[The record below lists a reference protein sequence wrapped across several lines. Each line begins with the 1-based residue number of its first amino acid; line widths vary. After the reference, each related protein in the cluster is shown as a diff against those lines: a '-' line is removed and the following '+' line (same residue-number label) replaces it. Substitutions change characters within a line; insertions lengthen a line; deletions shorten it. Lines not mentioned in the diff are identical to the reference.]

1 MSGFRL
7 AGLVSLVCL
16 PLVVWAKAPPS
27 KWELEHDYYQA
38 AKFKSSEGK
47 MQLNVTKLA
56 FSNRYVQLGY
66 QHWGIHSDSV
76 AGLPFG
82 DGVNQP
88 ITRLHSLN
96 VGTGYMLRLSDDSR
110 WLNRVSVGLH
120 YEKEI
125 DDATNVNLLSMWM
138 KSLTPDLELIAGA
151 SYGYHPVHSK
161 LLPVVGLSYRAQ
173 AQQGWGA
180 ILGYPRSYVSYGF
193 SPRWQWSSGVAYQ
206 RLVARLA
213 KDSTLEAGGYAEIRN
228 WQADMRVTY
237 RTETHWQFFT
247 SLRYIPFYEFETY
260 NRSGHSLTTY
270 SLQPTWGAG
279 VGVSYH
285 Y

>member
-1 MSGFRL
+1 MKQVLGL
-7 AGLVSLVCL
+7 GLLLCALGAGANDK
-16 PLVVWAKAPPS
+16 PNKI
-27 KWELEHDYYQA
+27 ELEHDYYQA
-38 AKFKSSEGK
+38 AKFKDSQGK
-47 MQLNVTKLA
+47 LNLNVTKLA

-96 VGTGYMLRLSDDSR
+96 VGTGYMMRLSEDSR
-110 WLNRVSVGLH
+110 WLNRISLGLH

-161 LLPVVGLSYRAQ
+161 LLPVIGLSYRAQ
-173 AQQGWGA
+173 AQEGWGA
-180 ILGYPRSYVSYGF
+180 TLGYPRSFVSYGF

-213 KDSTLEAGGYAEIRN
+213 KDSKIEAAGYAEIRN
-228 WQADMRVTY
+228 WQGDMRLTY
-237 RTETHWQFFT
+237 RPNAQWQVFT
-247 SLRYIPFYEFETY
+247 SVRYIPFYEFETY
-260 NRSGHSLTTY
+260 NRRGHSLTTY
-270 SLQPTWGAG
+270 SLEPTWGAG
-279 VGVSYH
+279 VGVRYQF
-285 Y
+285 

>member
-1 MSGFRL
+1 MKKVLGWGL
-7 AGLVSLVCL
+7 LLCALGAGANDRSN
-16 PLVVWAKAPPS
+16 KI
-27 KWELEHDYYQA
+27 ELEHDYYQA
-38 AKFKSSEGK
+38 AKFKDSQGK
-47 MQLNVTKLA
+47 LNLNVTKLA

-96 VGTGYMLRLSDDSR
+96 VGTGYMMRLSEDSR
-110 WLNRVSVGLH
+110 WLNRISLGLH

-125 DDATNVNLLSMWM
+125 DDATNVNLLSLWM
-138 KSLTPDLELIAGA
+138 KSLTSDLELIAGA

-173 AQQGWGA
+173 ALQGWGA

-213 KDSTLEAGGYAEIRN
+213 KDSTLEAAGYAEIRN
-228 WQADMRVTY
+228 WQGDMRLTY
-237 RTETHWQFFT
+237 RPNAQWQVFT
-247 SLRYIPFYEFETY
+247 SVRYIPFYEFETY

-279 VGVSYH
+279 VGVRYQF
-285 Y
+285 